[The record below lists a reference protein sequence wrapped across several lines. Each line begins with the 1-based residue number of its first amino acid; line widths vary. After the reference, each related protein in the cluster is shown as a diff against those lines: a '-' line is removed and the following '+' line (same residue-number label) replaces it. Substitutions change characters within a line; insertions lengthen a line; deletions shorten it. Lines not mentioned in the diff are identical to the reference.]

1 MLLHGRFFRY
11 TIIVGFTVLGLVG
24 LSLFAPATAR
34 TSSPAI
40 PLLQQSAAQNDMP
53 VFTSFKGVQIGM
65 AAEEARLKLGVPSE
79 KGDEQDFYAF
89 DEQHTAQIYYDRN
102 KKVWAVSINYLGAAD
117 VPTAKS
123 VMGTEIEPKPDGS
136 VYSRVSYQKA
146 GYWVSYNRTAGADPL
161 ITVTMQKL
169 Q

>member
-1 MLLHGRFFRY
+1 
-11 TIIVGFTVLGLVG
+11 LGLVG
-24 LSLFAPATAR
+24 LSLFAPATAH

-40 PLLQQSAAQNDMP
+40 PFLQQAAAQTDMP
-53 VFTSFKGVQIGM
+53 AFTSFKGVQIGM
-65 AAEEARLKLGVPSE
+65 AAADARLKLGNPSE

-89 DEQHTAQIYYDRN
+89 DEKHTAQIYYDRD
-102 KKVWAVSINYLGAAD
+102 KKVWAVSVNYLGADD

-123 VMGTEIEPKPDGS
+123 VMGTEIEAKPDGS
-136 VYSRVSYQKA
+136 VYSRVSYRKA